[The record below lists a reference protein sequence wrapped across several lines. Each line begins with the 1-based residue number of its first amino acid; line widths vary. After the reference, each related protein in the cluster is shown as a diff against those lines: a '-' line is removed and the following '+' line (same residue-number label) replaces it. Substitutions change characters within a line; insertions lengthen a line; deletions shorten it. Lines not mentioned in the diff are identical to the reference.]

1 MIGLDKIT
9 ERILEEG
16 RERASQI
23 LIDADEDCK
32 RIAADY
38 AKRTDAARH
47 QIYEDS
53 VKECQRLVSEAREEA
68 QRMHDEIIENA
79 RQSVVNDVI
88 EGAKKKLCN
97 YQHNKYRELMIALL
111 SSALIEQD
119 HEERVRAASEED
131 FVAPE
136 RYEVLM
142 NEYDYNLFGESVV
155 QGGCKLAERRIGKEK
170 TSRVVLSDEHLTVD
184 GGFLLRFDDATVDC
198 SLDTLL
204 TRIYEQMKTELDE
217 FLFTE

>member
-9 ERILEEG
+9 ERSLEDG

-23 LIDADEDCK
+23 LLEADEDCK

-47 QIYEDS
+47 EIYENS
-53 VKECQRLVSEAREEA
+53 VVEGQRLVNEARKEA
-68 QRMHDEIIENA
+68 QRIHDEVIEEA

-88 EGAKKKLCN
+88 AGAKKKLCN

-119 HEERVRAASEED
+119 QEERVRAASVEG

-155 QGGCKLAERRIGKEK
+155 QGGCKLAERRIGAEK
-170 TSRVVLSDEHLTVD
+170 AKRVVLSDEHLTID
-184 GGFLLRFDDATVDC
+184 GGFMLRFDDATVDC
-198 SLDTLL
+198 TLDTLM
-204 TRIYEQMKTELDE
+204 TRIYEQMKKELDD